1 MIGIIFFNLFCD
13 SKENEKSVYLNHS
26 DTVNYVGKE
35 ACKNCHPAIYN
46 SFLQTGMGQSFG
58 PATRSKSTAEF
69 KGHKAVYDSVRNFYY
84 FPRWIKDSM
93 YITEFRLLGKDTVY
107 QRTERVD
114 YIIGSGQH
122 TNSHLSVVNGFV
134 YQLPLTWYAQ
144 KHKWDLPPGF
154 ENGRNV
160 RFSRAIEMECMSCH
174 NAMPTIE
181 KGSVNKFVKIPDGID
196 CERCHGP
203 GELHV
208 WDKLQGHFVDTAIEI
223 DYTIVNPKKLS
234 WELQIDVCQRCHL
247 QGNAVLKPG
256 KQFSDFKPGMKLSNI
271 VEVFMPKYEGREDE
285 FIMASHAQRLQQ
297 SKCFIKSNKGV
308 NNESNKGFTSLNL
321 TCITCHNPHVSV
333 KVTGTQIFNNAC
345 KNCHENDACKES
357 PKKLNLVQNNCVS
370 CHMPKSGAT
379 DIPHVSVHDHK
390 IKIPVD
396 SKKIS
401 KVKKFM
407 GIYCVNNRQVSKES
421 VSKGYLGY
429 FEKFEGEL
437 FSLDSA
443 SYWAQDIE
451 DIGLKI
457 AIQIHAAYLKSNW
470 QEVVNL
476 SKKVTVATEQDYW
489 ACYRIGQSFQ
499 NMNAYAQAQVYYE
512 RAVKLA
518 PYNLEFENKLAVIF
532 LLQNE
537 FEKAI
542 SSFKNCLAKQ
552 PNQQDTWV
560 NLGFTYAKLEN
571 ANQALYYYS
580 QALKLDP
587 DNQQGLLNRAGIYHL
602 SGENAKAIKDLNQI
616 LRLDPNQMEV
626 KLLVKQLQSE

>member
-1 MIGIIFFNLFCD
+1 
-13 SKENEKSVYLNHS
+13 
-26 DTVNYVGKE
+26 
-35 ACKNCHPAIYN
+35 
-46 SFLQTGMGQSFG
+46 
-58 PATRSKSTAEF
+58 
-69 KGHKAVYDSVRNFYY
+69 
-84 FPRWIKDSM
+84 
-93 YITEFRLLGKDTVY
+93 
-107 QRTERVD
+107 
-114 YIIGSGQH
+114 
-122 TNSHLSVVNGFV
+122 
-134 YQLPLTWYAQ
+134 
-144 KHKWDLPPGF
+144 
-154 ENGRNV
+154 
-160 RFSRAIEMECMSCH
+160 MS
-174 NAMPTIE
+174 
-181 KGSVNKFVKIPDGID
+181 
-196 CERCHGP
+196 
-203 GELHV
+203 
-208 WDKLQGHFVDTAIEI
+208 
-223 DYTIVNPKKLS
+223 Y
-234 WELQIDVCQRCHL
+234 
-247 QGNAVLKPG
+247 
-256 KQFSDFKPGMKLSNI
+256 
-271 VEVFMPKYEGREDE
+271 
-285 FIMASHAQRLQQ
+285 
-297 SKCFIKSNKGV
+297 
-308 NNESNKGFTSLNL
+308 
-321 TCITCHNPHVSV
+321 PHVSV

-345 KNCHENDACKES
+345 KNCHGIDACKES
-357 PKKLNLVQNNCVS
+357 LEKLNLVQNNCVS

-407 GIYCVNNRQVSKES
+407 GIYCVNNTQVSKES

-443 SYWAQDIE
+443 IYWAQDIE

-476 SKKVTVATEQDYW
+476 SKKVTVETEQDYW
-489 ACYRIGQSFQ
+489 VCYRIGQSFQ

-542 SSFKNCLAKQ
+542 ISFKNCLAKQ

-571 ANQALYYYS
+571 SNQALYCYS